1 MLNFNRNGIYFHCR
15 ACGYKSHAD
24 RVGGMNIANRQPGDV
39 VTASLPEIVDPS
51 RDGLL
56 DIAYNLRV
64 ARNGNGQKALT
75 T

>member
-1 MLNFNRNGIYFHCR
+1 
-15 ACGYKSHAD
+15 
-24 RVGGMNIANRQPGDV
+24 MNIANRQPGDV